1 MAFFISKDLEGRVD
15 ENSLLDD
22 MQNKDLLK
30 EFIFQ
35 AGRIICQITEIKF
48 FNNDIFDYAE
58 IECECNIHAIDY
70 LAFSKESG
78 KIYFKN
84 NVVEVSELKIIK
96 ILKKDS
102 DIYNIRFSGSI
113 PRGKINV

>member
-1 MAFFISKDLEGRVD
+1 MAFFVSKDLEGRVD
-15 ENSLLDD
+15 ENSLIP
-22 MQNKDLLK
+22 NSSVERISK
-30 EFIFQ
+30 EFVLQVDEVEFQ
-35 AGRIICQITEIKF
+35 IIEIKF

-58 IECECNIHAIDY
+58 IECECNIYAVDY

-84 NVVEVSELKIIK
+84 NTIEISDLQIIK
-96 ILKKDS
+96 ILKKDN
-102 DIYNIRFSGSI
+102 DIYSIRVNGSI